1 MQQLAMPSESA
12 ARQSQDRR
20 AFVQLWEGTKQNCK
34 GKNVV
39 TTCAAQPAAILR
51 HVVDAQHYSLYNST
65 AASQS
70 SQVSQSL
77 DKAERVALLAVC
89 AE

>member
-1 MQQLAMPSESA
+1 MPLMSA
-12 ARQSQDRR
+12 ATQSQDRR
-20 AFVQLWEGTKQNCK
+20 AFVQLWEGTEQNCK

-39 TTCAAQPAAILR
+39 NMCLAQPAAILR
-51 HVVDAQHYSLYNST
+51 HVVSAQHYSLYTSI

-77 DKAERVALLAVC
+77 DKAERVALSAVC

>member
-12 ARQSQDRR
+12 ARQSRDRR

-39 TTCAAQPAAILR
+39 TTCAAQAAAILR
-51 HVVDAQHYSLYNST
+51 HVVEAHYSLYDST

-77 DKAERVALLAVC
+77 NKAERVAILAVC

>member
-1 MQQLAMPSESA
+1 MPSVSA
-12 ARQSQDRR
+12 VSQSQGTR
-20 AFVQLWEGTKQNCK
+20 AFVWLWEGLKQSCK

-39 TTCAAQPAAILR
+39 KTCAAQPAAILR
-51 HVVDAQHYSLYNST
+51 LVIDAQRYSLYNST

-70 SQVSQSL
+70 SQATQSV
-77 DKAERVALLAVC
+77 DKAESAALLAVC